1 MFASMDEGAPQTRTA
16 ADQLAIER
24 ERASLALDAAQ
35 MGEFEWEI
43 VEDRLIVSE
52 RMARIVGLTPGS
64 KRADHGEVFYRFV
77 HPDDVAPLRVM
88 RDGLMA
94 EGRYEV
100 EFRLIRPDNGQVVW
114 IYSAGVALRDEQGAI
129 QRVIGVMHDITA
141 RRSED
146 DARNAL
152 VAELDHRVKNVLASV
167 QSLAAQS
174 ARKTTSLDAFLK
186 TFAGR
191 LEAMA
196 SAHTL
201 LTATRW
207 RGADIGSIAAAELG
221 GLAPGQA
228 HWFGPEILLNP
239 RATNALTLALH
250 ELATNA
256 VKFGALSADTGRVT
270 VSWTLR
276 PGGGFELSW
285 VERGGP
291 PVNAPTRRGF
301 GATLLDRVTGRELGG
316 EATLDFLAGGV
327 RATIT
332 ADATALAAETPFA
345 SLRSGQAT
353 RPTEEAPEPQV
364 GASSGAL
371 SADAVKGRRI
381 IIVEDSVLLALELEA
396 GLTEAGA
403 KVVGVAAD
411 IEEALKLADIPFD
424 VAVLDANL
432 NGTPVTPVAELLR
445 ERGKPFIFATG
456 YGDAAPAPEGFDAP
470 VVRKPYNVAQIATAV
485 AEALGRG

>member
-1 MFASMDEGAPQTRTA
+1 MVAHMDEGARQTRNDA
-16 ADQLAIER
+16 ELAIEQ

-43 VEDRLIVSE
+43 GEDRLIVSE
-52 RMARIVGLTPGS
+52 RMAAITGLPSGS
-64 KRADHGEVFYRFV
+64 VPAAGGEVFYRYV
-77 HPDDVAPLRVM
+77 HPDDVAPLRAM
-88 RDGLMA
+88 RDGLMQD
-94 EGRYEV
+94 GRYEI
-100 EFRLIRPDNGQVVW
+100 EFRLIRPDNGHVVW
-114 IYSAGVALRDEQGAI
+114 IYSAGVALRDADGAI
-129 QRVIGVMHDITA
+129 QRVIGVMRDITA

-207 RGADIGSIAAAELG
+207 RGADIGNIAAAELG

-228 HWFGPEILLNP
+228 RWSGPEILLNP

-270 VSWTLR
+270 VAWTPR

-291 PVNAPTRRGF
+291 PVNAPARRGF
-301 GATLLDRVTGRELGG
+301 GATLLERVTGRELGG
-316 EATLDFLAGGV
+316 EAKIDFLAGGV
-327 RATIT
+327 RAVIT
-332 ADATALAAETPFA
+332 ADASALAAETAFA
-345 SLRSGQAT
+345 PPVT
-353 RPTEEAPEPQV
+353 RPSEPNPEPQV

-403 KVVGVAAD
+403 KVVGTAAD
-411 IEEALKLADIPFD
+411 IEEALRLAETAFD

-445 ERGKPFIFATG
+445 QRGKPFIFATG

-470 VVRKPYNVAQIATAV
+470 VVRKPYNVAQIAVAV
-485 AEALGRG
+485 AEALGRN